1 MRAPRGAH
9 SGTAAL
15 LAATDRV
22 HRHVRSEETN
32 DVGQVMATVSQ
43 EVCYMLPDVTGASLE
58 LVVLTDRAAVQDYYA
73 DERNFM
79 EIVSSTV
86 LVGLTTDWYTFHES
100 VSTTREVATGG
111 QYQNDVAILF
121 PVADDGIVGEIL
133 AARRPWHEVYAGLPD
148 PQDALGAG
156 EVAARRRQA
165 QGAHQAFLEALAG
178 GADAARSFEPT
189 ARFAVRDPT
198 VPGDAYVATGATA
211 VEGRCKLVGRAIED
225 RELHVL
231 NRVVGDWYV
240 FAEWTVRGHARTS
253 LDGVSVGDPVE
264 LRSAGVFPVGE
275 NGRLLG
281 EQTYGFWA
289 R

>member
-189 ARFAVRDPT
+189 ARFAVRIRPCR
-198 VPGDAYVATGATA
+198 ATPMLRPAPRRSRGAASWWAGPSRIASCTCSTGWW
-211 VEGRCKLVGRAIED
+211 VIGTSLPSGRCGVMPARAWM
-225 RELHVL
+225 
-231 NRVVGDWYV
+231 G
-240 FAEWTVRGHARTS
+240 
-253 LDGVSVGDPVE
+253 
-264 LRSAGVFPVGE
+264 
-275 NGRLLG
+275 
-281 EQTYGFWA
+281 
-289 R
+289 